1 VRRAFLALLAIGVV
15 AAIAGIA
22 YGRTDHDDHAAR
34 AAKAKPVVA
43 KARPHHRAQ
52 ARPPVLA
59 EQRLPALTAAVQD
72 PATAAVGARVV
83 LAGGLT
89 PSDTSSDAVATDSGS
104 GERLLSRLPG
114 AQHDAAAAAIG
125 RQIYVFG
132 GGNGA
137 AQLDHVLRVD
147 PVSGA
152 VHDAGRLPVASSDVA
167 AAAIGGTAYVVGG
180 YTGTRWLDTIVAW
193 RPGGPAR
200 VVGRLPTPLRY
211 AAAAAADGQLVV
223 AGGSTPNGFASRAV
237 LAFDPATH
245 HVRRLGRLPAP
256 TTHAAAASLGGLAYV
271 IGGRGAALDS
281 PSARVVAVD
290 PAHDRVRPAGSLAAP
305 LSDLGAASTGRGI
318 LVLGGRGPHGTVS
331 TVGLL
336 TSAVDVYA
344 HDGVGM
350 LAARVESDPPRVY
363 VPNSGSGTVD
373 VIDQRT
379 FKVVDHFAVGAL
391 PQHITPA
398 YDLSTLYVNDDVGNS
413 LTPIDPRTGRPGKP
427 IAVDDPYNLYFTP
440 DGRYAIVV
448 AERLHRLDFRD
459 ARTFKLHRAL
469 DVPCAG
475 VNHMDFSA
483 DGRYAIVSCEFSGQL
498 LKLDVRAEK
507 VLRVMHLP
515 AHASIPQDVRLQP
528 DGRRFWVADLA
539 AGGVWTVDGDRFR
552 VTGFVHTGAGAHGLV
567 VSRDAK
573 LLYVANRNDGS
584 VSVISF
590 RTGRVVAT
598 WRLPGGGSPD
608 MGAVSAD
615 GKVLWLSG
623 RYNGVVY
630 AIDTSSGRLLAKIP
644 VGAGPHG
651 VAVWPQPGRYSLGH
665 TGILR

>member
-1 VRRAFLALLAIGVV
+1 MRRALLAVLAIAVV
-15 AAIAGIA
+15 AAIVGIGYA
-22 YGRTDHDDHAAR
+22 RSDRDDHVVRPARVAR
-34 AAKAKPVVA
+34 ATPKPGPHH
-43 KARPHHRAQ
+43 ARPH
-52 ARPPVLA
+52 PLVLS
-59 EQRLPALTAAVQD
+59 ERRLPSLAAPIQD
-72 PATAAVGARVV
+72 PATAAVGSRVV

-89 PSDTSSDAVATDSGS
+89 PADSSTAAVVAHSGS
-104 GERLLSRLPG
+104 RARLLNHLPG
-114 AQHDAAAAAIG
+114 AQHDAAAVAIG
-125 RQIYVFG
+125 RKIYVFG

-167 AAAIGGTAYVVGG
+167 AAAVGRTAYVVGG
-180 YTGTRWLDTIVAW
+180 FTGTRWLNTIVAW
-193 RPGGPAR
+193 RPGVAAR

-223 AGGSTPNGFASRAV
+223 AGGSTPSGSASRAV
-237 LAFDPATH
+237 LAFDPATRR
-245 HVRRLGRLPAP
+245 VRRLGRLPAP
-256 TTHAAAASLGGLAYV
+256 TTHAAAASLGGVTYV
-271 IGGRGAALDS
+271 IGGRGAAPDS
-281 PSARVVAVD
+281 PSSRILAVD
-290 PAHDRVRPAGSLAAP
+290 PVRGRVRPAGQLASP
-305 LSDLGAASTGRGI
+305 RSDLGVAATKHGI
-318 LVLGGRGPHGTVS
+318 LLLGGRGLHGTLS

-336 TSAVDVYA
+336 TPAVDVYA
-344 HDGVGM
+344 HDRIGM
-350 LAARVESDPPRVY
+350 LARSVESDPPRVY

-373 VIDQRT
+373 VIDQRS
-379 FKVVDHFAVGAL
+379 FKVVGHFTVGAL
-391 PQHITPA
+391 PQHITPS
-398 YDLSTLYVNDDVGNS
+398 YDLGTLYVNNDVGNS
-413 LTPIDPRTGRPGKP
+413 LTPIDPRTGQPGKP

-440 DGRYAIVV
+440 DGRSAIVV

-459 ARTFKLHRAL
+459 ARTFRLHRSVA
-469 DVPCAG
+469 VPCAG
-475 VNHMDFSA
+475 VNHMDFST

-498 LKLDVRAEK
+498 LKVDVRRER
-507 VLRVMHLP
+507 VLGVLHLP
-515 AHASIPQDVRLQP
+515 ARSSIPQDVRLEP
-528 DGRRFWVADLA
+528 DGRRFYVADLA
-539 AGGVWTVDGDRFR
+539 AGGVWKVDGARFR
-552 VTGFVHTGAGAHGLV
+552 VTGFVRTGAGAHGLV

-573 LLYVANRNDGS
+573 LLYVANRNAGS
-584 VSVISF
+584 VSLISF

-598 WRLPGGGSPD
+598 WHLPGGGSPD

-630 AIDTSSGRLLAKIP
+630 AISTSSGRLLAKIP

>member
-1 VRRAFLALLAIGVV
+1 MRRALLAVLAIAVV
-15 AAIAGIA
+15 AAIVGIGYA
-22 YGRTDHDDHAAR
+22 RSDRDDHVVRPARVAR
-34 AAKAKPVVA
+34 ATPKP
-43 KARPHHRAQ
+43 RPHHS
-52 ARPPVLA
+52 RPHALVLA
-59 EQRLPALTAAVQD
+59 ERRLPSLAAPVQD
-72 PATAAVGARVV
+72 PATAAVGSRVV

-89 PSDTSSDAVATDSGS
+89 AADSSTAAVVAHSGS
-104 GERLLSRLPG
+104 RVRLLSHLPRV
-114 AQHDAAAAAIG
+114 QHDAAAAAIG
-125 RQIYVFG
+125 AKIYVFG

-167 AAAIGGTAYVVGG
+167 AAAVGRTAYVVGG
-180 YTGTRWLDTIVAW
+180 FTGTRWLNTIVAW
-193 RPGGPAR
+193 RPGVAAR

-223 AGGSTPNGFASRAV
+223 AGGSTPSGSASRAV
-237 LAFDPATH
+237 LAFDPATRR
-245 HVRRLGRLPAP
+245 VRRLGRLPAP
-256 TTHAAAASLGGLAYV
+256 TTHAAAASLGGVTYV
-271 IGGRGAALDS
+271 IGGRGATLDS
-281 PSARVVAVD
+281 PSARIVAVD
-290 PAHDRVRPAGSLAAP
+290 PVRGRVRPAGQLASP
-305 LSDLGAASTGRGI
+305 RSDLGVAATKHGI
-318 LVLGGRGPHGTVS
+318 LLLGGRGLHGTLS

-336 TSAVDVYA
+336 TPAVDVYA
-344 HDGVGM
+344 HDRIGM
-350 LAARVESDPPRVY
+350 LARSVESDPPRVY

-373 VIDQRT
+373 VIDQRS
-379 FKVVDHFAVGAL
+379 FKVVGHFTVGAL
-391 PQHITPA
+391 PQHITPS
-398 YDLSTLYVNDDVGNS
+398 YDLGTLYVNNDVGNS
-413 LTPIDPRTGRPGKP
+413 LTPIDPRTGQPGKP

-440 DGRYAIVV
+440 DGRSAIVV

-459 ARTFKLHRAL
+459 ARTFRLHRSVA
-469 DVPCAG
+469 VPCAG
-475 VNHMDFSA
+475 VNHMDFST

-498 LKLDVRAEK
+498 LKVDVRRER
-507 VLRVMHLP
+507 VLGVLHLP
-515 AHASIPQDVRLQP
+515 ARSSIPQDVRLEP
-528 DGRRFWVADLA
+528 DGRRFYVADLA
-539 AGGVWTVDGDRFR
+539 AGGVWKVDGARFR
-552 VTGFVHTGAGAHGLV
+552 VTGFVRTGAGAHGLV

-573 LLYVANRNDGS
+573 LLYVANRNAGG

-598 WRLPGGGSPD
+598 WHLPGGGSPD

-630 AIDTSSGRLLAKIP
+630 AISTSSGRLLAKIP

>member
-1 VRRAFLALLAIGVV
+1 VRRALLAVLAVAVV
-15 AAIAGIA
+15 AAVGGIA
-22 YGRTDHDDHAAR
+22 YGRSDHDDHAAR
-34 AAKAKPVVA
+34 APRVA
-43 KARPHHRAQ
+43 AVRPRSHHHARPH
-52 ARPPVLA
+52 PLVLA
-59 EQRLPALTAAVQD
+59 EQTLPSLTAAVQD
-72 PATAAVGARVV
+72 PATAAAGSRVV

-89 PSDTSSDAVATDSGS
+89 PADTSTDAVAADSGS
-104 GERLLSRLPG
+104 RERLLSRLPG
-114 AQHDAAAAAIG
+114 AQHDAAAVTLG
-125 RQIYVFG
+125 GKVYVFG
-132 GGNGA
+132 GGNGT

-147 PVSGA
+147 PASGA

-167 AAAIGGTAYVVGG
+167 AAALGGTAYVVGG
-180 YTGTRWLDTIVAW
+180 FTGTRWLDTIVAW
-193 RPGGPAR
+193 RPGARAR

-211 AAAAAADGQLVV
+211 AAVAAADGQLVV
-223 AGGSTPNGFASRAV
+223 AGGSTPSGSASRAV
-237 LAFDPATH
+237 LAFDPATRR
-245 HVRRLGRLPAP
+245 VRRLGRLPAP
-256 TTHAAAASLGGLAYV
+256 TTHAAAASLGGVTYV

-281 PSARVVAVD
+281 PSARIVAVD
-290 PAHDRVRPAGSLAAP
+290 PVRGRVRPAGRLATP
-305 LSDLGAASTGRGI
+305 RSDLGAAATRHGI
-318 LVLGGRGPHGTVS
+318 VVLGGRGLNGTVS

-336 TSAVDVYA
+336 TQAVDVYA
-344 HDGVGM
+344 HDQVGM

-373 VIDQRT
+373 VIDQQT
-379 FKVVDHFAVGAL
+379 FKVVGHFAVGAL

-398 YDLSTLYVNDDVGNS
+398 YDLRTLYVNDDVGNS
-413 LTPIDPRTGRPGKP
+413 LTPIDPRTGQPGKP

-448 AERLHRLDFRD
+448 AERMHRLDFRD
-459 ARTFKLHRAL
+459 AHTFELHRSL

-498 LKLDVRAEK
+498 LKLDVRREK
-507 VLRVMHLP
+507 VLRVMRLP
-515 AHASIPQDVRLQP
+515 ARASIPQDVRLEP
-528 DGRRFWVADLA
+528 NGRRFYVADLA
-539 AGGVWTVDGDRFR
+539 AGGVWKVDGDRFR

-567 VSRDAK
+567 VSRDGR
-573 LLYVANRNDGS
+573 LLYVANRNAGS

-623 RYNGVVY
+623 RYNAVVY
-630 AIDTSSGRLLAKIP
+630 AIDTSNGRLLAKTP